1 MLGLK
6 TIFPR
11 LKNSTGIFLP
21 APVHGDFF
29 GKELLIVKSRRQSSG
44 LVLLDLAVALAD
56 IVEYSPSTEPLTTLA
71 DMIAVQK
78 MALTPSF

>member
-1 MLGLK
+1 M
-6 TIFPR
+6 
-11 LKNSTGIFLP
+11 
-21 APVHGDFF
+21 
-29 GKELLIVKSRRQSSG
+29 KSRRRSSG